1 MRTLT
6 PEIDIAYDK
15 TTTLKAG
22 VSYVVEPRAAGAL
35 LMRLDGLAS
44 VEGCELPAY
53 NRKADYNGKT
63 LTILRAGGIGD
74 ILLITPLIEAIQAE
88 WPEVKLEVCCSN
100 RSELGVH
107 ALCSHLPY
115 PAPHSELLKRDAVL
129 NLTDSVEQ
137 EHDLHAVHAFGAKAG
152 FYDLPLRLKY
162 QNDKALVGDMLIRY
176 PKRAKLR
183 VGVQMRASSK
193 IRSYPYMS
201 AVIAGLIEKGV
212 EVVLFDEP
220 EVTSVIGQ
228 SDLILNGSMER
239 WTLEE
244 SVALLES
251 CDLIIAPDS
260 AFIHFGCALDVAT
273 LGLYGSF
280 HYSKRATLG
289 NRKNF
294 FIQAGADCSPCNH
307 HGLGGLAWPKG
318 GPCNRS
324 GMCNVLAG
332 IEPDRVVRKAMQ
344 LCSA

>member
-1 MRTLT
+1 MRVIT
-6 PEIDIAYDK
+6 PEIDVTYDK

-22 VSYVVEPRAAGAL
+22 VGYVVEPRASGAL

-53 NRKADYNGKT
+53 NRNEDYNGKT

-100 RSELGVH
+100 RCELAVH
-107 ALCSHLPY
+107 PLCTHLQY
-115 PAPHSELLKRDAVL
+115 PATHTELLKRDAIL
-129 NLTDSVEQ
+129 NLTNSVEG
-137 EHDLHAVHAFGAKAG
+137 EHDLHAVHAFGARAG
-152 FYDLPLRLKY
+152 FHDLPLRLNY

-176 PKRAKLR
+176 PKRSKAR
-183 VGVQMRASSK
+183 VGLQMKASSK
-193 IRSYPYMS
+193 VRCYPYMS
-201 AVIAGLIEKGV
+201 DVIAGLIDRGV

-220 EVTSVIGQ
+220 EATSVIGQ

-289 NRKNF
+289 NPKNF
-294 FIQAGADCSPCNH
+294 FIQAGGDCSPCNH

-318 GPCNRS
+318 SPCNRS

-332 IEPDRVVRKAMQ
+332 IEPERVVRKAMQ
-344 LCSA
+344 LCSL

>member
-1 MRTLT
+1 MRILT
-6 PEIDIAYDK
+6 PEIDLAYDN

-35 LMRLDGLAS
+35 LMRLNGLAS

-100 RSELGVH
+100 RSRLPVH
-107 ALCSHLPY
+107 PICSHLSY

-129 NLTDSVEQ
+129 NLTDSVEE

-176 PKRAKLR
+176 PKRAKVRIGL
-183 VGVQMRASSK
+183 QMKASSK
-193 IRSYPYMS
+193 IRIYPYMS

-212 EVVLFDEP
+212 EVVLFDDP
-220 EVTSVIGQ
+220 EATSVIGK
-228 SDLILNGSMER
+228 SDLVLNGSMEK

-294 FIQAGADCSPCNH
+294 FIQAGGDCSPCNH

-324 GMCNVLAG
+324 GMCNVLHG
-332 IEPDRVVRKAMQ
+332 IEPERVVRKAMQ

>member
-1 MRTLT
+1 MRILT
-6 PEIDIAYDK
+6 PEIDIPYDK

-22 VSYVVEPRAAGAL
+22 VSYVVEPRAAGGL

-53 NRKADYNGKT
+53 DRKADYNGKT

-100 RSELGVH
+100 RSRLPVNPI
-107 ALCSHLPY
+107 CSHLQY

-129 NLTDSVEQ
+129 NLTDSVEM

-176 PKRAKLR
+176 PKRAKVR
-183 VGVQMRASSK
+183 VGVQMKSSSK
-193 IRSYPYMS
+193 VRSYPYM
-201 AVIAGLIEKGV
+201 AGVIAGLIGKGV
-212 EVVLFDEP
+212 EVVLFDGP
-220 EVTSVIGQ
+220 EETSVIGK
-228 SDLILNGSMER
+228 SDLVLNGSMEK
-239 WTLEE
+239 WELEE

-251 CDLIIAPDS
+251 CDLVIAPDS
-260 AFIHFGCALDVAT
+260 AFIHFGCALNVAT

-280 HYSKRATLG
+280 HYTKRATLG
-289 NRKNF
+289 NPKNF
-294 FIQAGADCSPCNH
+294 FIQAGGDCSPCNH
-307 HGLGGLAWPKG
+307 HGLGGMQWPKG
-318 GPCNRS
+318 SPCNRS
-324 GMCNVLAG
+324 GLCNVLAG
-332 IEPDRVVRKAMQ
+332 IEPERVVRKAMQ
-344 LCSA
+344 LCSL

>member
-1 MRTLT
+1 MRILT

-44 VEGCELPAY
+44 VEGCELPKY
-53 NRKADYNGKT
+53 DRRADYNGKT

-107 ALCSHLPY
+107 ALCSHLSY

-129 NLTDSVEQ
+129 NLTDSVEE

-162 QNDKALVGDMLIRY
+162 QNDKSLVGDMLIRY
-176 PKRAKLR
+176 PKIAKAR
-183 VGVQMRASSK
+183 VGLQMKASSK

-201 AVIAGLIEKGV
+201 DVIAGLIDRGV
-212 EVVLFDEP
+212 QVVLFDEP
-220 EVTSVIGQ
+220 EATSVIGQ
-228 SDLILNGSMER
+228 SELILNGSMEK

-251 CDLIIAPDS
+251 CDLVIAPDS

-289 NRKNF
+289 NPKNY
-294 FIQAGADCSPCNH
+294 FIQAGGDCSPCNH
-307 HGLGGLAWPKG
+307 HGLGGLPWPKC
-318 GPCNRS
+318 GPCKRS

-332 IEPDRVVRKAMQ
+332 IEPERIVRKAMQ
-344 LCSA
+344 LCSP

>member
-35 LMRLDGLAS
+35 LMRLNGLAS

-74 ILLITPLIEAIQAE
+74 ILLITPLIEAIQTE

-115 PAPHSELLKRDAVL
+115 PTPHSELLKRDAIL
-129 NLTDSVEQ
+129 NLTNSVE
-137 EHDLHAVHAFGAKAG
+137 EDHDLHAVHVFGAKAG

-176 PKRAKLR
+176 PKRAKMR
-183 VGVQMRASSK
+183 VGVQMKASSK

-220 EVTSVIGQ
+220 EATSVIGQ
-228 SDLILNGSMER
+228 SELILNGSTEK

-251 CDLIIAPDS
+251 CDLVIAPDS

-294 FIQAGADCSPCNH
+294 FIQAGGDCSPCNH

-324 GMCNVLAG
+324 GMCNVLHG
-332 IEPDRVVRKAMQ
+332 IEPERVVRKAMQ

>member
-1 MRTLT
+1 MRILT

-22 VSYVVEPRAAGAL
+22 VGYVVEPRAAGAL

-44 VEGCELPAY
+44 VEGCELPPY
-53 NRKADYNGKT
+53 DRRADYNGKT

-115 PAPHSELLKRDAVL
+115 PAPHSELLKRDAIL
-129 NLTDSVEQ
+129 NLTNSVE
-137 EHDLHAVHAFGAKAG
+137 EDDDLHAVHVFGAKAG

-176 PKRAKLR
+176 PKIAKLR
-183 VGVQMRASSK
+183 VGIQMKASSK

-220 EVTSVIGQ
+220 EATSVIGQ
-228 SDLILNGSMER
+228 SELILNGSMER
-239 WTLEE
+239 WELEE

-251 CDLIIAPDS
+251 CDLVIAPDS
-260 AFIHFGCALDVAT
+260 AFIHFGCALNVAT

-289 NRKNF
+289 NPKNF
-294 FIQAGADCSPCNH
+294 FIQAGGDCSPCNH
-307 HGLGGLAWPKG
+307 HGIGGLKWPQG
-318 GPCNRS
+318 SPCNRS
-324 GMCNVLAG
+324 EMCNVLAG
-332 IEPDRVVRKAMQ
+332 IEPERVVRKAMQ